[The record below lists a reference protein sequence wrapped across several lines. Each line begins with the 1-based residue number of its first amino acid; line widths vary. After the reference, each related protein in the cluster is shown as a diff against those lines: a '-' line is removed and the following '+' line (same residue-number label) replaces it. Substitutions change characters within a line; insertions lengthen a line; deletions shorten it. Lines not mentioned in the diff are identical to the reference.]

1 MKNCSKI
8 PLAIGLLSKSAKTNL
23 WRTKHRIK
31 VESDVNLRFNSTRR
45 TGVGLRTQSHPKR
58 LVGKSVIKTSQSGRS
73 YIKSKNNQ
81 KNKWH
86 YFTQNPG
93 GWNTDVPK
101 SNFRIIRGILF
112 VILIEKNIWN
122 KWYIFHYEVLNFFI
136 SEGIPRRS
144 KGDQKGILVLPRGF
158 LVIWQIKRDCEQW
171 ANVKVAANLFKRG
184 SKMGFKGD
192 PKGIQRG
199 SKGDSKGIQREL

>member
-8 PLAIGLLSKSAKTNL
+8 PLAIGLLSKSSKTNL
-23 WRTKHRIK
+23 WRTKHR
-31 VESDVNLRFNSTRR
+31 VQLESDVNLRFLSKCAKNQTSARR
-45 TGVGLRTQSHPKR
+45 TGVGARTQSQPKR
-58 LVGKSVIKTSQSGRS
+58 LVGKPVIKTSQSGRS

-86 YFTQNPG
+86 YFTQKPG

-112 VILIEKNIWN
+112 VILIETNIWN

-144 KGDQKGILVLPRGF
+144 KGNFGLTQRFPCDMANQARLRTMGK
-158 LVIWQIKRDCEQW
+158 WQSCCQF
-171 ANVKVAANLFKRG
+171 V
-184 SKMGFKGD
+184 
-192 PKGIQRG
+192 
-199 SKGDSKGIQREL
+199 